1 MKPRSAKNRYR
12 TKHIPITKK
21 IKGLVFKKDRDK
33 NGISRRRYLRICEKC
48 GKEEWVLPQTIS
60 KKRKLCFKCKM
71 GEPKS
76 EELKNR
82 ISKTL
87 RKKYTSPS
95 YKEMVKKSQNYQF
108 GEKHWNWK
116 GGISTENTKIR
127 NSFEMKLWRKACFE
141 RDNFTCQKTGT
152 KGGDLAVHHINN
164 FADFIELRTSIENGV
179 TLSKE
184 SHKLFHHIYGN
195 KNNTKEQLIEF
206 MEN

>member
-1 MKPRSAKNRYR
+1 MARGMVGKKHSQESKDKISKNNNKYW
-12 TKHIPITKK
+12 
-21 IKGLVFKKDRDK
+21 
-33 NGISRRRYLRICEKC
+33 S
-48 GKEEWVLPQTIS
+48 GKTLPQEMKDKIS
-60 KKRKLCFKCKM
+60 KSHIGKPPWNKGKKLSD
-71 GEPKS
+71 EYR
-76 EELKNR
+76 LKL
-82 ISKTL
+82 SKAHIGKPSGRL
-87 RKKYTSPS
+87 GKKYP
-95 YKEMVKKSQNYQF
+95 QF
-108 GEKHWNWK
+108 SGENHYNWK